1 MRGVSRDGVRVAR
14 GARKIGLALVC
25 AGLLA
30 SGVQTRA
37 FATTGDA
44 TTKDATQGAPT
55 DAKTKTPPKGAK
67 KPKKKKKPAHAPV
80 DGADAPTAKR
90 RKIGAPPAYVVG
102 DADAHLINQDAPPL
116 VPFAGEAS
124 AVKKAFAETRRE
136 QLVDAE
142 KAARDEKSPD
152 RWRTVLFMIRGM
164 PERIDPEACFWRVLS
179 FYRLGELARAR
190 TVREGCDL
198 PAKDSVALNAED
210 ATAAG
215 IPEMGANGEEDPLL
229 GAVPVPGGANAKA
242 ADKPAAPTVSP
253 ATLRYT
259 GPSPQRF
266 Q

>member
-1 MRGVSRDGVRVAR
+1 VAAH
-14 GARKIGLALVC
+14 GARKVAVGVGLALIC

-30 SGVQTRA
+30 SGVDTRA
-37 FATTGDA
+37 FATESTES
-44 TTKDATQGAPT
+44 T
-55 DAKTKTPPKGAK
+55 DSTKTPAEGAK
-67 KPKKKKKPAHAPV
+67 PAKKSKATKSKAKSKAKKNATPPSDDA
-80 DGADAPTAKR
+80 GATATRR

-102 DADAHLINQDAPPL
+102 DSDAHLINQDAPPL

-124 AVKKAFAETRRE
+124 AVKKAFAETRRD

-142 KAARDEKSPD
+142 KAARDDKSPD
-152 RWRTVLFMIRGM
+152 RWRTVLFMIRGL

-190 TVREGCDL
+190 KVREGCDL
-198 PAKDSVALNAED
+198 PAKDSVVLNAED

-229 GAVPVPGGANAKA
+229 GAVPPPAGTKVAE
-242 ADKPAAPTVSP
+242 KPAPPTVSP
-253 ATLRYT
+253 ASLRYS
-259 GPSPQRF
+259 GPSPQRY